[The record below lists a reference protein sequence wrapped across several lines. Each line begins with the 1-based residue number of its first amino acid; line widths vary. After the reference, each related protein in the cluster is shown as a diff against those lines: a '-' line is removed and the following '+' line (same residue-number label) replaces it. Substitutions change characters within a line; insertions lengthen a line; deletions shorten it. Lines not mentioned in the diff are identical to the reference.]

1 MYVKSL
7 ISVSTPQ
14 ERAIKAKA
22 APVHGFMVDGE
33 FIATVKR
40 KPSKLQKLENDL
52 KRLQDNYDTC
62 VRNGMTE
69 MAARYEAAI
78 KKTNKQIAKAM
89 AA

>member
-14 ERAIKAKA
+14 DRAIKAKA
-22 APVHGFMVDGE
+22 APIHGFMVDGE
-33 FIATVKR
+33 FIETMKR
-40 KPSKLQKLENDL
+40 KPSKLQKLESDL

-62 VRNGMTE
+62 IRNGNP
-69 MAARYEAAI
+69 MAEDFKAAI
-78 KKTNKQIAKAM
+78 EKTNKQIAKIM

>member
-14 ERAIKAKA
+14 DRAIKAKA

-33 FIATVKR
+33 FIETMKR
-40 KPSKLQKLENDL
+40 KPADRLMELK
-52 KRLQDNYDTC
+52 KRLRKLKENHKIFVKRGDTESAL
-62 VRNGMTE
+62 RF
-69 MAARYEAAI
+69 EAEI
-78 KKTNKQIAKAM
+78 KKVVEQIAAT